1 MIHLPKGYA
10 YAVAAAGFKKK
21 GRSDLG
27 LIVSETEAV
36 CAGVFT
42 TNLFQAAPVL
52 ACRAALAER
61 SYARGLVVNAG
72 QANACTG
79 VQGQEDCD
87 ATRAMVGAMAG
98 MPASAV
104 LPASTGVIG
113 TRLKLDLWKE
123 AMPVLKASLG
133 QAGPEDV
140 AQAMMTTDTR
150 HKLTS
155 ASVTLSGG
163 EVRLLGMAKGAGMI
177 GPNMATM
184 LSFLVCDAEVDPQWW
199 QELLSTEAR
208 RSFNAVIVD
217 GDTST
222 NDTALALANGASRVR
237 AESAADRELLA
248 QAVRDALFDL
258 AYMLVE
264 DAEGGT
270 KVARIR
276 VTGAQ
281 SDADAELVARAVGT
295 SPLVKTALFGEDAN
309 WGRVVCAAGRSGARF
324 DPEALTLRFG
334 EVLVFAEGRPA
345 SGDLDA
351 LLGPVMKQPEVPISI
366 DLGAGSGSF
375 EVLASDLTHDYVSI
389 NADYRS

>member
-21 GRSDLG
+21 ARPDLG

-42 TNLFQAAPVL
+42 TNLFQAAPVT
-52 ACRAALAER
+52 ACREALA
-61 SYARGLVVNAG
+61 ARPHARALVVNSG

-79 VQGQEDCD
+79 TLGREDCE
-87 ATRAMVGAMAG
+87 AARAMIGRLAG
-98 MPASAV
+98 VEPRDV
-104 LPASTGVIG
+104 LPSSTGVIG
-113 TRLKLDLWKE
+113 PRLKLDLWE
-123 AMPVLKASLG
+123 AALPLLGESLG

-140 AQAMMTTDTR
+140 AKAMMTTDTR

-184 LSFLVCDAEVDPQWW
+184 LAFVLCDAEVDPQWW
-199 QELLSTEAR
+199 QGLLSREAD

-222 NDTALALANGASRVR
+222 NDTALALANGASGVR

-248 QAVRDALFDL
+248 LAVRDALFDL

-270 KVARIR
+270 KVARIQ
-276 VTGAQ
+276 VSGAK

-309 WGRVVCAAGRSGARF
+309 WGRVVCAAGRSGASF
-324 DPEALTLRFG
+324 DPERLTLRFG
-334 EVLVFAEGRPA
+334 EVLVFAQGRPE

-351 LLGPVMKQPEVPISI
+351 LLGPVMKEPEVPILI
-366 DLGAGSGSF
+366 DLGAGDGFF
-375 EVLASDLTHDYVSI
+375 EVLASDLTRDYVSI